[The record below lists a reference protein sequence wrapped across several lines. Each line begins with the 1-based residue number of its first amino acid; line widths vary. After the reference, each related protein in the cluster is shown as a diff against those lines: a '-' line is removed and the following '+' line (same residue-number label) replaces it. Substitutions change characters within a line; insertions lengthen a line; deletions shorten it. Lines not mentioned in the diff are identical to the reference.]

1 MLKCFSDE
9 FENANMI
16 DDDEEREKWLEERKK
31 LYAEAEKLS
40 LVQLLKIVARLNAIQ
55 SIADQQHSHYKEQV
69 TFTQTQMKKENFKIF
84 PIFLKTN
91 FLVSKSFFIGAKN
104 AFDCEKRFHVI

>member
-1 MLKCFSDE
+1 MPKCFSDE

-55 SIADQQHSHYKEQV
+55 SIAEEQHSHYKEQV
-69 TFTQTQMKKENFKIF
+69 VFFHSNKKGNFKIYF
-84 PIFLKTN
+84 IFI
-91 FLVSKSFFIGAKN
+91 FWQQIF
-104 AFDCEKRFHVI
+104 